1 MELKDQFR
9 CKTPELCSQVS
20 MKTLYTDYNIGNM
33 KDQDFEFIV
42 LESALENI
50 INKFKKLNFPQ
61 HFSFLSS
68 SLHIMTRSVQDK
80 EETLT
85 PQPTK
90 YKYIFT
96 TIWQSEPTETD
107 LVILL
112 FIFFF
117 GKNKKHSC

>member
-42 LESALENI
+42 LESALVNI

-61 HFSFLSS
+61 HFSFFVSN
-68 SLHIMTRSVQDK
+68 DK
-80 EETLT
+80 VGGA
-85 PQPTK
+85 Q
-90 YKYIFT
+90 
-96 TIWQSEPTETD
+96 
-107 LVILL
+107 
-112 FIFFF
+112 
-117 GKNKKHSC
+117 

>member
-61 HFSFLSS
+61 YFSFL
-68 SLHIMTRSVQDK
+68 IVVYNDK
-80 EETLT
+80 VGSR
-85 PQPTK
+85 Q
-90 YKYIFT
+90 
-96 TIWQSEPTETD
+96 
-107 LVILL
+107 
-112 FIFFF
+112 
-117 GKNKKHSC
+117 GRRKKQ

>member
-61 HFSFLSS
+61 NFSFLSS
-68 SLHIMTRSVQDK
+68 SLHIMTSSVQYIN
-80 EETLT
+80 
-85 PQPTK
+85 PTA
-90 YKYIFT
+90 YLVYIYDNMA
-96 TIWQSEPTETD
+96 I
-107 LVILL
+107 
-112 FIFFF
+112 
-117 GKNKKHSC
+117 